1 MVLVVTGALRT
12 ATPKLGEWHQQIPG
26 ATTEISV
33 HKSAVTGTAQ
43 ILCRTL
49 KVQGPREGLELEGQ
63 KKTARTSVD
72 FFVCVY
78 IDKWNKWKKDI
89 FKKKE
94 LRESELHSASS
105 IS

>member
-33 HKSAVTGTAQ
+33 QKSAVIGTAQ

-63 KKTARTSVD
+63 KRQPGRVWN
-72 FFVCVY
+72 FLCVY
-78 IDKWNKWKKDI
+78 IDKWKKDV

-94 LRESELHSASS
+94 LRESELHSASC
-105 IS
+105 IL

>member
-33 HKSAVTGTAQ
+33 QKSAVTGTAQ

-63 KKTARTSVD
+63 KRDSQDECGFFLCVCTLINGMNGKKTFLKR
-72 FFVCVY
+72 
-78 IDKWNKWKKDI
+78 K
-89 FKKKE
+89 
-94 LRESELHSASS
+94 R
-105 IS
+105 